1 MEFYE
6 CTLAELAS
14 HYTIQDG
21 FIFYSITEPT
31 NVRDTIVIH
40 IPRDAK
46 CESPR
51 IPPSQKTLDE
61 HIAFINEHQLEKALV
76 IADRIDFLPL
86 CPSLQY
92 LWIIPSD
99 SAPDEFDFSPLY
111 QLPQIKYLKCET
123 QYGINKK
130 NGGFLDYSKICGIQ
144 SLDIDY
150 SKFDLHFER
159 ISSLKTL
166 LLRHYGKRMSSL
178 KDVLLSENVDV
189 LELSFCGFQSLGG
202 IGVAKSMKVVH
213 LEYCR
218 GLEDISALE
227 DVKDSLVSLNII
239 NCPRITDFSVLS
251 QLRNLEDLRLKGSNV
266 LPNLSFLRQL
276 PNLRTF
282 VLKMDVLDGDLKP
295 CLNIPCVFCNDKK
308 HFSHKNNDLP
318 KNTEPGDNL
327 YSRHGIE
334 VWRI

>member
-14 HYTIQDG
+14 HYTIRDG

-31 NVRDTIVIH
+31 NVRDAIVIH
-40 IPRDAK
+40 IPQDAK

-61 HIAFINEHQLEKALV
+61 HISFINEHQLEKALV
-76 IADRIDFLPL
+76 IADNIEFLPQ

-99 SAPDEFDFSPLY
+99 GAPDEFDFSPLY

-130 NGGFLDYSKICGIQ
+130 NGGYLDYSKLRGIQ
-144 SLDIDY
+144 FLDIDY
-150 SKFDLHFER
+150 SKFDQNFEKV
-159 ISSLKTL
+159 SGLKTL
-166 LLRHYGKRMSSL
+166 LLRHYGKRSTSL
-178 KDVLLSENVDV
+178 GDVLLSDNMDV
-189 LELSFCGFQSLGG
+189 LELSFCGFQSLSG
-202 IGVAKSMKVVH
+202 IGVAKSMRFVH

-218 GLEDISALE
+218 RLEDISALE
-227 DVKDSLVSLNII
+227 DVKDSLVSLNIM
-239 NCPRITDFSVLS
+239 NCPKITDFSVLS
-251 QLRNLEDLRLKGSNV
+251 RLHKLEDLRLKGSNV
-266 LPNLSFLRQL
+266 LPNLSFLRRL

-295 CLNIPCVFCNDKK
+295 CLNIPFVFCHDKK
-308 HFSHKNNDLP
+308 HFSHKNVDLP
-318 KNTEPGDNL
+318 KNTEPGNNL
-327 YSRHGIE
+327 YSQHGIE